1 MFKYYLYR
9 FAQFLVNRLPLE
21 ASYALAIFLSDLHYF
36 FSFRDR
42 RQVRDNLKKI
52 LPPTEDLRRATRE
65 VFRNFGKYLTEF
77 LRMGKMVEKDFL
89 ARKIKIQNAGRIQ
102 ALLKEGKGII
112 IVTAHIGN
120 WELGAVLLT
129 VLGFPLMAVALPHKE
144 RPVNELFNNQRK
156 LPGMEVIPTSGA
168 IKKCLEGLRDNKM
181 IAIVGDRDFS
191 FKGVGEVMDFLGHK
205 ALIPKG
211 AGIFALKTGA
221 PIVPTFLIREEDD
234 TFTLHIEEPIF
245 PPSPEADVSEHEA
258 ILGIMREYVAVIEKQ
273 IRRYPTQCM
282 MFRDFCVSAVK

>member
-1 MFKYYLYR
+1 MFKYCLYR

-42 RQVRDNLKKI
+42 RQVRANLKKI
-52 LPPTEDLRRATRE
+52 LPPGEDLRRATRE

-89 ARKIKIQNAGRIQ
+89 ARKIKIQNADRVR
-102 ALLKEGKGII
+102 ALLQEGKGVI

-120 WELGAVLLT
+120 WEMGAVLLT

-156 LPGMEVIPTSGA
+156 LRGMEVIPTSGA
-168 IKKCLEGLRDNKM
+168 IKKCLEGLKNNKM

-191 FKGVGEVMDFLGHK
+191 SKGGGEVMDFLGHK

-211 AGIFALKTGA
+211 AGIFARKTGA
-221 PIVPTFLIREEDD
+221 PIVPTFLIREEDG

-245 PPSPEADVSEHEA
+245 APAPEADVSEHEA
-258 ILGIMREYVAVIEKQ
+258 ILGIMRQYLSVLEKQ
-273 IRRYPTQCM
+273 IRRHPTQWL
-282 MFRDFCVSAVK
+282 MFRDFCVGGG

>member
-9 FAQFLVNRLPLE
+9 FAQFLVNRLSLE
-21 ASYALAIFLSDLHYF
+21 ASYALAVFLSDLHYF

-42 RQVRDNLKKI
+42 RRVRGNLKKI

-77 LRMGKMVEKDFL
+77 LRMERMVDKDFI
-89 ARKIKIQNAGRIQ
+89 ARSIKVKNAGRVH
-102 ALLKEGKGII
+102 ALLREGKGVI

-144 RPVNELFNNQRK
+144 RPVNELFNSQRK
-156 LPGMEVIPTSGA
+156 FRGMEVIPTSGA
-168 IKKCLEGLRDNKM
+168 IKKCLEGLKNNKM
-181 IAIVGDRDFS
+181 VAIVGDRDFS
-191 FKGVGEVMDFLGHK
+191 GKAGGEIMDFLGYK
-205 ALIPKG
+205 AFIPKG
-211 AGIFALKTGA
+211 AGIFARKTGA
-221 PIVPTFLIREEDD
+221 PIVPTFLIRERDD

-245 PPSPEADVSEHEA
+245 PPSLQANVSEHEA
-258 ILGIMREYVAVIEKQ
+258 ILGIMRAYVAAIEKQ
-273 IRRYPTQCM
+273 IRRYPTQWL
-282 MFRDFCVSAVK
+282 MFRDFCADTSV